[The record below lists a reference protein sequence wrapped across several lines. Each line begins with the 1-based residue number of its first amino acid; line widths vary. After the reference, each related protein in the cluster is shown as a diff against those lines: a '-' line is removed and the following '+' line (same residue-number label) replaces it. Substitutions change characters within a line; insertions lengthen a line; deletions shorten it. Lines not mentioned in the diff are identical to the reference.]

1 MRPDHVRLSVLAET
15 PAITG
20 LGVSCG
26 LGARV
31 VMLKQRGF
39 ATLVLAT
46 VLAPVAANPAAADP
60 KQILIYF
67 GSGMGNGNAH
77 YRNNPSVL
85 LMGGANGRLKG
96 DRHIVVEDKQPTAN
110 LLLGMAE
117 LANAEVEQI
126 GHSTGRLSL

>member
-1 MRPDHVRLSVLAET
+1 VIGHRALGSRDGRLSADSRRARSKAIPEAPKSFSRCAEQVLV
-15 PAITG
+15 P
-20 LGVSCG
+20 
-26 LGARV
+26 
-31 VMLKQRGF
+31 
-39 ATLVLAT
+39 
-46 VLAPVAANPAAADP
+46 
-60 KQILIYF
+60 YF

-77 YRNNPSVL
+77 DRNNPPVL

-126 GHSTGRLSL
+126 GHSTERLSL

>member
-1 MRPDHVRLSVLAET
+1 M
-15 PAITG
+15 
-20 LGVSCG
+20 
-26 LGARV
+26 
-31 VMLKQRGF
+31 KQRGF

-46 VLAPVAANPAAADP
+46 VLALLANPAAADP

-77 YRNNPSVL
+77 DRNNPPVL

>member
-1 MRPDHVRLSVLAET
+1 MSLDIDNFEKFAAMLSLRRARSK
-15 PAITG
+15 PAI
-20 LGVSCG
+20 
-26 LGARV
+26 
-31 VMLKQRGF
+31 
-39 ATLVLAT
+39 
-46 VLAPVAANPAAADP
+46 AAAP
-60 KQILIYF
+60 KGFSRCAEQVLVPYF

-77 YRNNPSVL
+77 DRNNPPVL

>member
-1 MRPDHVRLSVLAET
+1 MQQRDLNMPGVVVEVLRFCVVVFFAGVGYFIAQTADH
-15 PAITG
+15 P
-20 LGVSCG
+20 GVKVG
-26 LGARV
+26 P
-31 VMLKQRGF
+31 F
-39 ATLVLAT
+39 E
-46 VLAPVAANPAAADP
+46 
-60 KQILIYF
+60 

-77 YRNNPSVL
+77 DRNNPPVL